1 MAQERQITALLQ
13 KAALLRA
20 GGATWAKVAKECH
33 RQEKTCRDWPR
44 NFPDEW
50 AAAYE
55 AARAEVIEDAHAEAL
70 IVMRGL
76 LRSDAEAI
84 KQRAA
89 HSVLHHATAN
99 RPQKVDVRMVV
110 EQATDKLEEAA
121 REVGLTEEQIDVLLE
136 KVGERL

>member
-1 MAQERQITALLQ
+1 MAATAQIRTLLQ

-20 GGATWAKVAKECH
+20 GGATWAKVAKACRRKEA
-33 RQEKTCRDWPR
+33 TCRHWPSEY
-44 NFPDEW
+44 PDEW
-50 AAAYE
+50 AGAYE
-55 AARAEVIEDAHAEAL
+55 QARAEVIEDAHAEAL
-70 IVMRGL
+70 VVMRGL
-76 LRSDAEAI
+76 LRDDNKAI

-99 RPQKVDVRMVV
+99 RPQKLDVRMVV

-121 REVGLTEEQIDVLLE
+121 REIGLTEEQIDVLLE